1 MKERTLVLVK
11 PDGVQRGLIGEVIKR
26 FERKGLKI
34 VAIKMVKAT
43 QELANQHYDED
54 IENRHGKHVRD
65 ALTKYIQ
72 EVPIVAMVIEGIH
85 VITSMRKICGST
97 YPNEADLGTIRGD
110 FTHMS
115 KEYAHAENVCYN
127 IVHSSANLEEAE
139 KEINIWFSQEEI
151 FDYELHHEKHVM

>member
-26 FERKGLKI
+26 FEQKGLKI
-34 VAIKMVKAT
+34 VAMKMVKAT

-54 IENRHGKHVRD
+54 IENRHGKHVRE
-65 ALTKYIQ
+65 ALTKYLQ
-72 EVPIVAMVIEGIH
+72 EVPVVAMVVEGIH
-85 VITSMRKICGST
+85 VISAMRKICGST
-97 YPNEADLGTIRGD
+97 YPNEAELGTIRGD
-110 FTHMS
+110 LTHMS

-127 IVHSSANLEEAE
+127 VVHSSASLEEAE

-151 FDYELHHEKHVM
+151 YDYALHHEKHVM